1 MIMRVVVVIA
11 GSIRLGLRVGI
22 LVLVVVSLGIIVKFL
37 A

>member
-1 MIMRVVVVIA
+1 MIMRVVVIIA

>member
-1 MIMRVVVVIA
+1 MIMRLVVVIA

-22 LVLVVVSLGIIVKFL
+22 LVLVIVSLGIIVKFL